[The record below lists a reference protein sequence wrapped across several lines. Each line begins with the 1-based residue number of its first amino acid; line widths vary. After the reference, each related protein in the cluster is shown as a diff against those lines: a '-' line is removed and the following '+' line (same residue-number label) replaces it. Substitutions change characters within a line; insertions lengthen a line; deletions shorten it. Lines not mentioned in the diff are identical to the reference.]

1 MSNEEMI
8 YQLLDE
14 LEIDYERLDHE
25 PITSVIEAAEK
36 GIVFT
41 WPAGQK
47 SVFKDQER
55 TEVLLDR
62 LKG

>member
-36 GIVFT
+36 ALSYLASRSKICF
-41 WPAGQK
+41 
-47 SVFKDQER
+47 
-55 TEVLLDR
+55 
-62 LKG
+62 